1 MLCAVYKSRK
11 LEDTYLYV
19 RERDKFG
26 DVPEVLLT
34 RFGAPQFVLVLNLA
48 KRDSLAIADIDKV
61 RAELGEKGFYLQ
73 MPPAK
78 ENLLDEH
85 KAILK
90 KQGKTV
96 NE

>member
-1 MLCAVYKSRK
+1 MLCAVYKSRR
-11 LEDTYLYV
+11 LEDSYLYV

-26 DVPEVLLT
+26 DVPEPLLEK
-34 RFGAPQFVLVLNLA
+34 FGAPEFVLVLNLA
-48 KRDSLAIADIDKV
+48 KRTSLAIADIDKV
-61 RAELGEKGFYLQ
+61 KAELLAKGFFLQ
-73 MPPAK
+73 MPPPK

-90 KQGKTV
+90 KQGKQV